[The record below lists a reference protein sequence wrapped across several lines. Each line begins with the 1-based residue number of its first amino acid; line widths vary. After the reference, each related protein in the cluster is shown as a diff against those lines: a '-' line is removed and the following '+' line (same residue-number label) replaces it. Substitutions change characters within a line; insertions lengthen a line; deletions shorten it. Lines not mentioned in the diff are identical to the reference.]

1 MSNATPHHNQTID
14 VLVQT
19 AAGAQVT
26 VTAHYKSKD
35 TVHTSTASG
44 TGHAA
49 VPFDIST
56 ATYGFTV
63 LVDVDASVGD
73 QSATCSTSFT
83 PAAS

>member
-1 MSNATPHHNQTID
+1 
-14 VLVQT
+14 VQT

-35 TVHTSTASG
+35 TVKAAAADS
-44 TGHAA
+44 TGHAI

-63 LVDVDASVGD
+63 SVEVDASLGD
-73 QSATCSTSFT
+73 QSASCSTSFT
-83 PAAS
+83 PAA